1 MDPTPT
7 AHLTAP
13 QVAASLG
20 VSTVRVHQLTRDG
33 RLSTLPGLRRGRAR
47 LYLAAD
53 IDAFGRI
60 PRPRGVYLGPR
71 IGGGGGAPKG
81 NFNRWIHGRKMRRPS
96 LRAFRMELPLRQRRI
111 FDDAV
116 NAALRQAS
124 AEHTLPRR
132 RHRARLAA
140 AVLVVVVTYGARLAP
155 VFDEDE
161 RYRNL
166 VTALRP
172 WREAETPLS

>member
-1 MDPTPT
+1 MTTAATP
-7 AHLTAP
+7 
-13 QVAASLG
+13 
-20 VSTVRVHQLTRDG
+20 VH
-33 RLSTLPGLRRGRAR
+33 
-47 LYLAAD
+47 
-53 IDAFGRI
+53 
-60 PRPRGVYLGPR
+60 
-71 IGGGGGAPKG
+71 
-81 NFNRWIHGRKMRRPS
+81 
-96 LRAFRMELPLRQRRI
+96 

-172 WREAETPLS
+172 WRERLCRSCQTP